1 MMNDLVLSEDGHA
14 VQADDYHDDEDWYQN
29 RPGDEISSPKGV
41 GFRPRRGSK
50 AKYLIILGVVL
61 IVGGF
66 AIAMS
71 GGKSEDAAGSMP
83 ANGSGGSSGG
93 GSNSGGSNSGGSN
106 SGTNPPTSLEDG
118 VFDYLTQF
126 VDKKILLDDKSYTF
140 SAYNWLMKNS
150 DIQIYGDSRI
160 RQRFALASIYYATN
174 EGLNSWVRDDGWIS
188 DQDECSWTGVRCDN
202 GNIVGLNLTSNGLK
216 GVFPMEVTML
226 KKHLLALE
234 LDDNELINEDQ
245 ELRWIG
251 QMSKLRLLD
260 FEDTGFTAEG
270 IPSYIGRLTDLRIL
284 EMANSNIVGDFDGSI
299 FKNLKQLVYLD
310 IGGILFNNTLP
321 DEITQIPRLEALYAY
336 DCGFEGELESFLP
349 KFKEIQEIWLDD
361 NKFSGQFPKALSHVS
376 TLASLSL
383 SNNALSGSLPTE
395 LGLLTNMEQLWLFG
409 NVFSGD
415 IPSEIGAMTSLQILG
430 LEDNNMQN
438 VTMPN
443 EICDLGLV
451 ALGAD
456 CKSAV
461 ACSSDCCTCCEPPCP
476 IAKLRTPDRRALL
489 GF

>member
-41 GFRPRRGSK
+41 GFRPRRGNTP
-50 AKYLIILGVVL
+50 KYLVILGIIL
-61 IVGGF
+61 IAGGF

-71 GGKSEDAAGSMP
+71 GGKSEDAAGAVP
-83 ANGSGGSSGG
+83 ANGSGGSFAGSGSSAG
-93 GSNSGGSNSGGSN
+93 GPNSA
-106 SGTNPPTSLEDG
+106 TTPPTSLEDG

-174 EGLNSWVRDDGWIS
+174 EGLNSWIRDDGWIS
-188 DQDECSWTGVRCDN
+188 DQDECSWTGIRCEN

-245 ELRWIG
+245 ELRWMG
-251 QMSKLRLLD
+251 QLSKLRLLD
-260 FEDTGFTAEG
+260 FEDTGFTADG

-284 EMANSNIVGDFDGSI
+284 EMANSNIWGEFDGSI
-299 FKNLKQLVYLD
+299 FKNLNQLVYLD
-310 IGGILFNNTLP
+310 IGGIRFNNTLP
-321 DEITQIPRLEALYAY
+321 DAITEIPRLEALYAY
-336 DCGFEGELESFLP
+336 DCGFEGELESFMP
-349 KFKEIQEIWLDD
+349 SFKKIEELWLDD
-361 NKFSGQFPKALSHVS
+361 NNFSGKVPKTLSS
-376 TLASLSL
+376 IPTLASLSL

-395 LGLLTNMEQLWLFG
+395 LGLMTNMEQLWLFG
-409 NVFSGD
+409 NLLTGE
-415 IPSEIGAMTSLQILG
+415 IPSEIGSMSSLQILG
-430 LEDNNMQN
+430 LEDNNIKD
-438 VTMPN
+438 VAMPT

-451 ALGAD
+451 ALSAD
-456 CKSAV
+456 CTDAV
-461 ACSSDCCTCCEPPCP
+461 TCSSDCCTCCTPPCP
-476 IAKLRTPDRRALL
+476 VANLRTPNRRALL